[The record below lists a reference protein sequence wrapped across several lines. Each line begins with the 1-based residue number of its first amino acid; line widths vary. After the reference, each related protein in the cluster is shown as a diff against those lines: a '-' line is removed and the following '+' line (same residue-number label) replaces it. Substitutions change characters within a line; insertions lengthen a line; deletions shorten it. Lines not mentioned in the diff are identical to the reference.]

1 MDLDTVMQGLAITVV
16 GMTLVFLALGLIVVA
31 IVLMGRFLRPRSTA
45 EERESVPAPEAQERA
60 KVAAMAAAIV
70 VAQHQAG
77 QRLDYAWHSV
87 PGQAEN
93 PSPWLASHRARAL
106 SQWPENTRGEG

>member
-31 IVLMGRFLRPRSTA
+31 MVLMGRFLRPRSTA
-45 EERESVPAPEAQERA
+45 EGPESVSALEAQQRT

-70 VAQHQAG
+70 VAQHKAG
-77 QRLDYAWHSV
+77 QHLDDAWHSAAD
-87 PGQAEN
+87 QAEN

-106 SQWPENTRGEG
+106 AQRPEITRGEE